1 MGTPHNELLNK
12 KWKLTWEWCE
22 SKNICLFPVYVNTK
36 HKLAD
41 EPSRKI
47 YSKGEWMLT
56 RTIFSKGLRFNITLK
71 INLSALRLNN
81 QLPTFVSYKPDPNA
95 YAAEKFSGGGIML
108 FVWEEIP

>member
-1 MGTPHNELLNK
+1 
-12 KWKLTWEWCE
+12 
-22 SKNICLFPVYVNTK
+22 
-36 HKLAD
+36 
-41 EPSRKI
+41 
-47 YSKGEWMLT
+47 MLT

-95 YAAEKFSGGGIML
+95 YAADKFSGGGIML